1 MPKIR
6 LLYCYIAKLLN
17 GNSTISER
25 KQATT
30 IQQFNNLRLTKFLIS
45 IITIIVL
52 SLIIYNLPLVL
63 AQESLEKAKADYAFQ
78 FSKYREIQKGYQSA
92 KSQYE
97 SFKTATSKNEAF
109 LKTKDYLVQIDN
121 LLIAYVLLVNEG
133 GSKVNWQSNAPPRAK
148 ITDSLQAE
156 ISYFQDNQKNVQAV
170 QTLEDLP
177 PLAKELKDHLEKT
190 TFLKSYWA
198 LSTYE
203 LTQAKSTFDNF
214 DKILNSLEQYI
225 SDKKLDQNNSVIS
238 NWRSEITRIK
248 DQAKTNLDAAEK
260 KYSQTKLE
268 SASKGEYQQ
277 ISLYGIKV
285 SQELKK
291 SKILFEEVLRIF

>member
-1 MPKIR
+1 MPASKVSSIR
-6 LLYCYIAKLLN
+6 YLVSGLILILLLLTAVN
-17 GNSTISER
+17 LIPAFA
-25 KQATT
+25 QTT
-30 IQQFNNLRLTKFLIS
+30 
-45 IITIIVL
+45 
-52 SLIIYNLPLVL
+52 
-63 AQESLEKAKADYAFQ
+63 ALEKAREDYSFQ
-78 FSKYREIQKGYQSA
+78 FSKYREIQKDYQSA

-133 GSKVNWQSNAPPRAK
+133 GSKVNWQSNAPQRAK
-148 ITDSLQAE
+148 ITESLQTE
-156 ISYFQDNQKNVQAV
+156 ISYFQDNQKKVQAV
-170 QTLEDLP
+170 QILEDLP

-248 DQAKTNLDAAEK
+248 DQAKTNLDVAEK

-277 ISLYGIKV
+277 ISLYGIKI